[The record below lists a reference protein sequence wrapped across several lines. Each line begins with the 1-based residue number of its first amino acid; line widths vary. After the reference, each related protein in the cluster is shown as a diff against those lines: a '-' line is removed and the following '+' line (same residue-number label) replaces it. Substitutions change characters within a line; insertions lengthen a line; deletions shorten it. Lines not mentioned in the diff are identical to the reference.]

1 MTQRMSLST
10 LIDRKKSKPM
20 SLSLKEKL
28 DQKTV
33 EFSKGLQKG
42 TMKADNSS
50 LSSGKRK
57 HKLLYTPGTMSSP
70 FNEHGSFLN
79 LMGKLDFANMSSADY
94 SNHIKELNATIIFD
108 SKKNKTFQCPE
119 CIMFSTSEKEE
130 FVKHKKIHSVNETSG
145 KKVGNDRTVKKV

>member
-1 MTQRMSLST
+1 MTQRMSLTT

-50 LSSGKRK
+50 LSSGRRKRK
-57 HKLLYTPGTMSSP
+57 LLFTPGTQSSP
-70 FNEHGSFLN
+70 FNERGPFLN
-79 LMGKLDFANMSSADY
+79 LMGKLDVANMSSADY
-94 SNHIKELNATIIFD
+94 SRHIKELNATIIFD

-119 CIMFSTSEKEE
+119 CMFSTTKKEE
-130 FVKHKKIHSVNETSG
+130 FVEHKKFHIVNETTEKKGRKDCSI
-145 KKVGNDRTVKKV
+145 KKV